1 MICDSLRSCFEDG
14 GEGGWK
20 GHFGKEIRGAVER
33 GGTRAFADA
42 DRQREEPGKA
52 AAEGAHSIE
61 GRRVGGWGRLERQP
75 DHHGL
80 GPRVFNNLRGA
91 QATGGRGLR
100 SGAEPQAPHDAAG
113 GCDFRRR
120 EGSQADR
127 AGVLQAAQGSC
138 PLDIAPAGE
147 QGRGTRHCRACQ
159 RLDDRTHAQKNAL
172 KPHRRQCWVIP
183 PKANSAF
190 VAAMEDVLAGDTR
203 PRDPDYPRVCLDETT
218 KQLIAETRTPIPI
231 KRGRAARVDYEYER
245 NGTAN
250 LFMLFAPLEGWRH
263 VEVTDRHTAIDAARV
278 LKECADRNFPY
289 AKTIVL
295 VQDNLNIHSTASL
308 YEAFPAAEARRLVER
323 FEWHDTPKH
332 GSWLDPAE
340 SELGVLST
348 QLRSG
353 RCRTPRTPRT
363 GEPATW
369 GSGQRWLDCSW
380 ATWAPYNGR
389 YGLLFN
395 EKISRPWKRNL
406 SK

>member
-1 MICDSLRSCFEDG
+1 MICGSLRSCFEDG

-20 GHFGKEIRGAVER
+20 GHFGKEVRGAVER

-42 DRQREEPGKA
+42 DRQREEPGEA
-52 AAEGAHSIE
+52 AAEGAHSLE

-75 DHHGL
+75 DHQGL
-80 GPRVFNNLRGA
+80 GNQCVDDLPGA

-100 SGAEPQAPHDAAG
+100 SGAEPQAPHDAAS

-127 AGVLQAAQGSC
+127 AGVLPAAQGSC

-159 RLDDRTHAQKNAL
+159 RLDDRTQAQKNAL
-172 KPHRRQCWVIP
+172 KPHRRQCWVIT

-190 VAAMEDVLAGDTR
+190 VAAMEDVLAVYTR
-203 PRDPDYPRVCLDETT
+203 PRDPDYPLVCLDETS
-218 KQLIAETRTPIPI
+218 KQLIAETRTPIPM

-263 VEVTDRHTAIDAARV
+263 VEVTDRHTAIDYARV
-278 LKECADRNFPY
+278 LKDLADRHFPY

-323 FEWHDTPKH
+323 FEWHYTPKH
-332 GSWLDPAE
+332 GSWLDLAE
-340 SELGVLST
+340 SELGVLSA
-348 QLRSG
+348 Q
-353 RCRTPRTPRT
+353 C
-363 GEPATW
+363 
-369 GSGQRWLDCSW
+369 LDRRIPDKQTLIDEIAAW
-380 ATWAPYNGR
+380 
-389 YGLLFN
+389 
-395 EKISRPWKRNL
+395 EHDRNANH
-406 SK
+406 SKANWHFTTSKARVKLKHLYPSI